1 MILDRLETMAT
12 IILKDYEEAGAN
24 AIHIICI
31 LKGGFNFAVDLF
43 NKLSEYSTTREKH
56 MQICIDFISANT
68 YVNDSVGHDTK
79 LNPCTNM
86 KKFKDKYVLIA
97 EDLVDT
103 GTTFKT
109 VENYIKQFEPKLI
122 RSASFSTK
130 IQTITSP
137 GYNPDYV
144 GFEVPN
150 RFVVGY
156 GIDYND
162 CFRDVPHVCSVNDE
176 GKREFFGKG

>member
-122 RSASFSTK
+122 RSASLLFKRIHDNT
-130 IQTITSP
+130 
-137 GYNPDYV
+137 
-144 GFEVPN
+144 EVIPKSN
-150 RFVVGY
+150 SVSSR
-156 GIDYND
+156 
-162 CFRDVPHVCSVNDE
+162 VC
-176 GKREFFGKG
+176 